1 MEWSMPSDSGY
12 LLKSLTFSS
21 PFSSKSRQ
29 GTCGFRESQAT
40 HLPPGITSKRCSSR
54 VSSLPS
60 QRFSGGVIIFSQ
72 RLVNEVESV
81 TQGQLQQQEKS
92 CYKICWL
99 QEIEKLHAMG
109 QVWLLESCW
118 HVFSNPALQRSAKVC
133 FVGLAFVHPK
143 KTMLISELQRMC
155 SQ

>member
-54 VSSLPS
+54 VSSLPL

-81 TQGQLQQQEKS
+81 TQGQLQQ
-92 CYKICWL
+92 
-99 QEIEKLHAMG
+99 
-109 QVWLLESCW
+109 
-118 HVFSNPALQRSAKVC
+118 
-133 FVGLAFVHPK
+133 
-143 KTMLISELQRMC
+143 
-155 SQ
+155 